1 MNSKSDSFFIGFFV
15 PDAELNSYEKP
26 LPNTRTCSDDA
37 REIEFLYWAHAS
49 RDWIVSWPDIHG
61 TRANADG
68 LLVLLH
74 EWSTAV

>member
-49 RDWIVSWPDIHG
+49 RD
-61 TRANADG
+61 
-68 LLVLLH
+68 
-74 EWSTAV
+74 